1 MINRI
6 TIKNAKLDVESIRYR
21 VSSNFSEDAI
31 KKTQEI
37 LENVRN
43 CGDDAIKRYTSV
55 FDKVE
60 LDSFQV
66 SNEEIEEAY
75 NCISDDHIK
84 TIKFIRDRLVR
95 NETILLDHLKKI
107 SSLYIK
113 NENIQRIIQP
123 IPSVGCYVPGGSAR
137 YPSTLIMCVTP
148 AKLAGVKRIV
158 AITPTKLNGKIDP
171 LTLVSAD
178 ICGVNE
184 IYKIGGAQGIAGLAF
199 GTDSIKRVDKIVG
212 PGGMYVTI
220 AKLLVSNIVSI
231 DMLAGPTELVI
242 YADDK
247 SNAKYVALDLI
258 SQSEHSKDTL
268 CGLVTNSYEFAN
280 TVEDEINNILENKIS
295 RQEIVTNSL
304 KENGFIAISENEDLA
319 IEFINEIAPEH
330 LQIMAKNELKIVK
343 KITSAG
349 LTLIGE
355 NTPSA
360 ASDYCLGSN
369 HVLPTMGFGKSR
381 TSLSILDF
389 VRIANLVQ
397 ASKKELEEIEP
408 YIKIIT
414 KEEGLINHYEAVK
427 ERVKD
432 ITNQKIKDEK

>member
-1 MINRI
+1 LKRI
-6 TIKNAKLDVESIRYR
+6 TIKNAKLDVDRVRYSI
-21 VSSNFSEDAI
+21 SSNFSEDAI
-31 KKTQEI
+31 KKTREI
-37 LENVRN
+37 IENVRKY
-43 CGDDAIKRYTSV
+43 GDDAIKKYTSIY
-55 FDKVE
+55 DKVE
-60 LDSFQV
+60 LDSFKV
-66 SNEEIEEAY
+66 NNEEIEEAY
-75 NCISDDHIK
+75 NCISDDHVK
-84 TIKFIRDRLVR
+84 TIKLIRDRLIK
-95 NETILLDHLKKI
+95 NETILLEHLKEISYLYPQSENLQRTFQPI
-107 SSLYIK
+107 SST
-113 NENIQRIIQP
+113 
-123 IPSVGCYVPGGSAR
+123 GCYVPGGSAR

-158 AITPTKLNGKIDP
+158 AISPTKKDGKIDP

-178 ICGVNE
+178 ICGVDE
-184 IYKIGGAQGIAGLAF
+184 IYKVGGAQGIAGLAF

-212 PGGMYVTI
+212 PGGIYVTI

-268 CGLVTNSYEFAN
+268 CGLVTNSHEFAN
-280 TVEDEINNILENKIS
+280 KVEEEINSILAKKIS

-304 KENGFIAISENEDLA
+304 HENGF
-319 IEFINEIAPEH
+319 
-330 LQIMAKNELKIVK
+330 
-343 KITSAG
+343 TSAG
-349 LTLIGE
+349 LVLLGE

-389 VRIANLVQ
+389 VRISNIVKS
-397 ASKKELEEIEP
+397 SKKEIEEIEP
-408 YIKIIT
+408 FVKIIT
-414 KEEGLINHYEAVK
+414 QEEGLINHYKAVK
-427 ERVKD
+427 ERVRD
-432 ITNQKIKDEK
+432 S

>member
-1 MINRI
+1 MKRL
-6 TIKNAKLDVESIRYR
+6 TIKNAKVDVDSIRYNIAN
-21 VSSNFSEDAI
+21 NFSDDAI
-31 KKTQEI
+31 NKTRDI
-37 LENVRN
+37 IENVRKH
-43 CGDDAIKRYTSV
+43 GDDAIKKYTSK

-60 LDSFQV
+60 LDSFKV
-66 SNEEIEEAY
+66 NHEEIKEAY
-75 NCISDDHIK
+75 NCISEDHIK
-84 TIKFIRDRLVR
+84 TIKLIRDRLIK
-95 NETILLDHLKKI
+95 NETIFLEHLKKI
-107 SSLYIK
+107 SSLYPQ

-123 IPSVGCYVPGGSAR
+123 IASVGCYVPGGSAR

-158 AITPTKLNGKIDP
+158 TISPTKNDGKIDP

-178 ICGVNE
+178 ICGVDE

-199 GTDSIKRVDKIVG
+199 GTESIKKVDKIVG

-268 CGLVTNSYEFAN
+268 CGLVTDSHEFAN
-280 TVEDEINNILENKIS
+280 KVEEEINNILAKKIS

-304 KENGFIAISENEDLA
+304 HENGFIAVSKNEDSA
-319 IEFINEIAPEH
+319 IEFVNEIAPEH
-330 LQIMAKNELKIVK
+330 LQIMAKNELKILN

-349 LTLIGE
+349 LVLLGE

-389 VRIANLVQ
+389 VRISNIVRS
-397 ASKKELEEIEP
+397 SKKEIEEIEP
-408 YIKIIT
+408 FVKIIT
-414 KEEGLINHYEAVK
+414 QEEGLLNHYKAVK
-427 ERVKD
+427 ERTRD
-432 ITNQKIKDEK
+432 I

>member
-1 MINRI
+1 MKRL
-6 TIKNAKLDVESIRYR
+6 TIKNAKVDVDSIRYNIAN
-21 VSSNFSEDAI
+21 NFSDDAI
-31 KKTQEI
+31 NKTRDI
-37 LENVRN
+37 IENVRKY
-43 CGDDAIKRYTSV
+43 GDDAIKKYTSKY
-55 FDKVE
+55 DKIE
-60 LDSFQV
+60 LDSFKV
-66 SNEEIEEAY
+66 NTEEIEEAY
-75 NCISDDHIK
+75 NCISEDHIK
-84 TIKFIRDRLVR
+84 TIKLIRDRLIK
-95 NETILLDHLKKI
+95 NETIFLEHLKKI
-107 SSLYIK
+107 SSLYPQ

-123 IPSVGCYVPGGSAR
+123 ISSVGCYVPGGSAR

-158 AITPTKLNGKIDP
+158 AISPAKNDGKIDP

-178 ICGVNE
+178 ISGVDE

-199 GTDSIKRVDKIVG
+199 GSKSIKKVDKIVG

-268 CGLVTNSYEFAN
+268 CGLVTNSHEFADK
-280 TVEDEINNILENKIS
+280 VEEEINNILAKKIS

-304 KENGFIAISENEDLA
+304 HENGFIAVSKNEDSA
-319 IEFINEIAPEH
+319 IEFVNEIAPEH
-330 LQIMAKNELKIVK
+330 LQIMAKNELKILN

-349 LTLIGE
+349 LVLLGE

-389 VRIANLVQ
+389 IRISNIIRS
-397 ASKKELEEIEP
+397 SKKEIEEIEP
-408 YIKIIT
+408 FVKIIT
-414 KEEGLINHYEAVK
+414 QEEGLLNHYKAVK
-427 ERVKD
+427 ERTID
-432 ITNQKIKDEK
+432 I

>member
-1 MINRI
+1 LINRI

-43 CGDDAIKRYTSV
+43 YGDDAIKRYTSV
-55 FDKVE
+55 FDKVD

-84 TIKFIRDRLVR
+84 TIKLIRDRLVR

-113 NENIQRIIQP
+113 NENIQRIIHP
-123 IPSVGCYVPGGSAR
+123 IASVGCYVPGGSAR

-212 PGGMYVTI
+212 PGGIYVTI
-220 AKLLVSNIVSI
+220 AKLLISNIVSI

-280 TVEDEINNILENKIS
+280 TVEDKIKNILESKIS

-304 KENGFIAISENEDLA
+304 KENGFIAISESEDLA
-319 IEFINEIAPEH
+319 IDFINEIAPEH

>member
-1 MINRI
+1 MKRL
-6 TIKNAKLDVESIRYR
+6 TIKNAKVDVDSIRYNIAN
-21 VSSNFSEDAI
+21 NFSDDAI
-31 KKTQEI
+31 NKTRDI
-37 LENVRN
+37 IENVRKY
-43 CGDDAIKRYTSV
+43 GDDAIKKYTSK

-60 LDSFQV
+60 LDSFKV
-66 SNEEIEEAY
+66 NSEEIKEAY
-75 NCISDDHIK
+75 NCISEDHIK
-84 TIKFIRDRLVR
+84 TVKLIRDRLIK
-95 NETILLDHLKKI
+95 NETIFLKHLKKI
-107 SSLYIK
+107 SSLYPQ

-123 IPSVGCYVPGGSAR
+123 IASVGCYVPGGSAR

-158 AITPTKLNGKIDP
+158 TISPTKNDGKIDP

-178 ICGVNE
+178 ICGVDE

-199 GTDSIKRVDKIVG
+199 GTESIKKVDKIVG

-268 CGLVTNSYEFAN
+268 CGLVTDSHEFADN
-280 TVEDEINNILENKIS
+280 VEEEINNILAKKIS
-295 RQEIVTNSL
+295 RQEIVTTSL
-304 KENGFIAISENEDLA
+304 HENGFIAVSKNEDLA
-319 IEFINEIAPEH
+319 IEFVNEIAPEH
-330 LQIMAKNELKIVK
+330 LQIMAKNELKILN

-349 LTLIGE
+349 LVLLGE
-355 NTPSA
+355 DTPSA

-389 VRIANLVQ
+389 VRISNIVRS
-397 ASKKELEEIEP
+397 SKKEIKEIEP
-408 YIKIIT
+408 FVKIIT
-414 KEEGLINHYEAVK
+414 QEEGLLNHYKAVK
-427 ERVKD
+427 ERTRD
-432 ITNQKIKDEK
+432 I

>member
-1 MINRI
+1 MKRL
-6 TIKNAKLDVESIRYR
+6 TIKNAKVDVDSIRYNIAN
-21 VSSNFSEDAI
+21 NFSDDAI
-31 KKTQEI
+31 NKTRDI
-37 LENVRN
+37 IENVRKH
-43 CGDDAIKRYTSV
+43 GDDAIKKYTSK

-60 LDSFQV
+60 LDSFKV
-66 SNEEIEEAY
+66 NHEEIKEAY
-75 NCISDDHIK
+75 NCISEDHIK
-84 TIKFIRDRLVR
+84 TIKLIRDRLIK
-95 NETILLDHLKKI
+95 NETIFLEHLKKI
-107 SSLYIK
+107 SSLYPQ

-123 IPSVGCYVPGGSAR
+123 IASVGCYVPGGSAR

-158 AITPTKLNGKIDP
+158 TISPTKNDGKIDP

-178 ICGVNE
+178 ICGVDE

-199 GTDSIKRVDKIVG
+199 GTESIKKVDKIVG

-268 CGLVTNSYEFAN
+268 CGLVTDSHEFAN
-280 TVEDEINNILENKIS
+280 KVEEEINNILAKKIS
-295 RQEIVTNSL
+295 RQDIVTNSL
-304 KENGFIAISENEDLA
+304 HENGFIAVSKNEDSA
-319 IEFINEIAPEH
+319 IEFVNEIAPEH
-330 LQIMAKNELKIVK
+330 LQIMAKNELKILN

-349 LTLIGE
+349 LVLLGE

-389 VRIANLVQ
+389 VRISNIVRS
-397 ASKKELEEIEP
+397 SKKEIEEIEP
-408 YIKIIT
+408 FVKIIT
-414 KEEGLINHYEAVK
+414 QEEGLLNHYKAVK
-427 ERVKD
+427 ERTRD
-432 ITNQKIKDEK
+432 I

>member
-1 MINRI
+1 LINRI

-37 LENVRN
+37 LENVHN
-43 CGDDAIKRYTSV
+43 YGDDAIKRYTSE

-84 TIKFIRDRLVR
+84 TIKLIRDRLVR

-113 NENIQRIIQP
+113 NENIQRTIQP

-199 GTDSIKRVDKIVG
+199 GTGSIKRVDKIVG

-280 TVEDEINNILENKIS
+280 TVEDEINNILESKIS

-304 KENGFIAISENEDLA
+304 KENGFIAISENENLA

-330 LQIMAKNELKIVK
+330 LQVMAKNELKIVK

-389 VRIANLVQ
+389 IRIANLVQ

>member
-1 MINRI
+1 LKRL
-6 TIKNAKLDVESIRYR
+6 TIKNAKVDVDSIRYNIAN
-21 VSSNFSEDAI
+21 NFSDDAI
-31 KKTQEI
+31 NKTRDI
-37 LENVRN
+37 IENVRKH
-43 CGDDAIKRYTSV
+43 GDDAIKKYTSK

-60 LDSFQV
+60 LDSFKV
-66 SNEEIEEAY
+66 NHEEIKEAY
-75 NCISDDHIK
+75 NCISEDHIK
-84 TIKFIRDRLVR
+84 TIKLIRDRLIK
-95 NETILLDHLKKI
+95 NETIFLEHLKKI
-107 SSLYIK
+107 SSLYPQ

-123 IPSVGCYVPGGSAR
+123 IASVGCYVPGGSAR

-158 AITPTKLNGKIDP
+158 TISPTKNDGKIDP

-178 ICGVNE
+178 ICGVDE

-199 GTDSIKRVDKIVG
+199 GTESIKKVDKIVG

-268 CGLVTNSYEFAN
+268 CGLVTDSHEFAN
-280 TVEDEINNILENKIS
+280 KVEEEINNILAKKIS

-304 KENGFIAISENEDLA
+304 HENGFIAVSKNEDSA
-319 IEFINEIAPEH
+319 IEFVNEIAPEH
-330 LQIMAKNELKIVK
+330 LQIMAKNELKILN

-349 LTLIGE
+349 LVLLGE

-389 VRIANLVQ
+389 VRISNIVRS
-397 ASKKELEEIEP
+397 SKKEIEEIEP
-408 YIKIIT
+408 FVKIIT
-414 KEEGLINHYEAVK
+414 QEEGLLNHYKAVK
-427 ERVKD
+427 ERTRD
-432 ITNQKIKDEK
+432 I

>member
-60 LDSFQV
+60 LDSFRV

-84 TIKFIRDRLVR
+84 TIKLIRDRLVR
-95 NETILLDHLKKI
+95 NETILLDHFKKI
-107 SSLYIK
+107 TSLYIK

-199 GTDSIKRVDKIVG
+199 GTGSIKRVDKIVG

-280 TVEDEINNILENKIS
+280 TVEDEINNILESKIS

-304 KENGFIAISENEDLA
+304 KENGFIAISENENLA

-330 LQIMAKNELKIVK
+330 LQVMAKNELKIVK

-389 VRIANLVQ
+389 IRIANLVQ

>member
-1 MINRI
+1 MKRL
-6 TIKNAKLDVESIRYR
+6 TIKNAKVDVDSIRYNIAN
-21 VSSNFSEDAI
+21 NFSDDAI
-31 KKTQEI
+31 NKTRDI
-37 LENVRN
+37 IENVRKY
-43 CGDDAIKRYTSV
+43 GDDAIKKYTSK

-60 LDSFQV
+60 LDSFKV
-66 SNEEIEEAY
+66 NSEEIKEAY
-75 NCISDDHIK
+75 NCISEDHIK
-84 TIKFIRDRLVR
+84 TVKLIRDRLIK
-95 NETILLDHLKKI
+95 NETIFLEHLKKI
-107 SSLYIK
+107 SSLYPQ

-123 IPSVGCYVPGGSAR
+123 IASVGCYVPGGSAR

-158 AITPTKLNGKIDP
+158 TISPTKNDGKIDP

-178 ICGVNE
+178 ICGVDE

-199 GTDSIKRVDKIVG
+199 GTESIKKVDKIVG

-268 CGLVTNSYEFAN
+268 CGLVTDSHEFADN
-280 TVEDEINNILENKIS
+280 VEEEINNILAKKIS

-304 KENGFIAISENEDLA
+304 HENGFIAVSKNEDLA
-319 IEFINEIAPEH
+319 IEFVNEIAPEH
-330 LQIMAKNELKIVK
+330 LQIMAKNELKILN

-349 LTLIGE
+349 LVLLGE
-355 NTPSA
+355 DTPSA

-389 VRIANLVQ
+389 VRISNIVRS
-397 ASKKELEEIEP
+397 SKKEIKEIEP
-408 YIKIIT
+408 FVKIIT
-414 KEEGLINHYEAVK
+414 QEEGLLNHYKAVK
-427 ERVKD
+427 ERTRD
-432 ITNQKIKDEK
+432 I

>member
-1 MINRI
+1 MKRL
-6 TIKNAKLDVESIRYR
+6 TIKNAKVDVDSIRYNIAN
-21 VSSNFSEDAI
+21 NFSDDAI
-31 KKTQEI
+31 NKTRDI
-37 LENVRN
+37 IENVRKY
-43 CGDDAIKRYTSV
+43 GDDAIKKYTSKY
-55 FDKVE
+55 DKVE
-60 LDSFQV
+60 LDSFKV
-66 SNEEIEEAY
+66 NTEEIEEAY
-75 NCISDDHIK
+75 NCISEDHIK
-84 TIKFIRDRLVR
+84 TIKLIRDRLIK
-95 NETILLDHLKKI
+95 NETIFLEHLKKI
-107 SSLYIK
+107 SSLYPQ

-123 IPSVGCYVPGGSAR
+123 ISSVGCYVPGGSAR

-158 AITPTKLNGKIDP
+158 AISPAKNDGKIDP

-178 ICGVNE
+178 ISGVDE

-199 GTDSIKRVDKIVG
+199 GTKSIKKVDKIVG

-268 CGLVTNSYEFAN
+268 CGLVTNSHEFADK
-280 TVEDEINNILENKIS
+280 VEEEINNILAKKIS

-304 KENGFIAISENEDLA
+304 HENGFIAVSKNEDSA
-319 IEFINEIAPEH
+319 IEFVNEIAPEH
-330 LQIMAKNELKIVK
+330 LQIMAKNELKILN

-349 LTLIGE
+349 LVLLGE

-389 VRIANLVQ
+389 IRISNIVRS
-397 ASKKELEEIEP
+397 SKKEIEEIEP
-408 YIKIIT
+408 FVKIIT
-414 KEEGLINHYEAVK
+414 QEEGLLNHYKAVK
-427 ERVKD
+427 ERTTD
-432 ITNQKIKDEK
+432 I

>member
-1 MINRI
+1 MKRL
-6 TIKNAKLDVESIRYR
+6 TIKNAKVDVDSIRYNIAN
-21 VSSNFSEDAI
+21 NFSDDAI
-31 KKTQEI
+31 NKTRDI
-37 LENVRN
+37 IENVRKH
-43 CGDDAIKRYTSV
+43 GDDAIKKYTSK

-60 LDSFQV
+60 LDSFKV
-66 SNEEIEEAY
+66 NHEEIKEAY
-75 NCISDDHIK
+75 NCISEDHIK
-84 TIKFIRDRLVR
+84 TIKLIRDRLIK
-95 NETILLDHLKKI
+95 NETIFLEHLKKI
-107 SSLYIK
+107 SSLYPQ

-123 IPSVGCYVPGGSAR
+123 IASVGCYVPGGSAR

-158 AITPTKLNGKIDP
+158 TISPTKNDGKIDP

-178 ICGVNE
+178 ICGVDE

-199 GTDSIKRVDKIVG
+199 GTESIKKVDKIVG

-268 CGLVTNSYEFAN
+268 CGLVTDSHEFAN
-280 TVEDEINNILENKIS
+280 KVEEEINNILAKKIS

-304 KENGFIAISENEDLA
+304 HENGFIAVSKNEDSA
-319 IEFINEIAPEH
+319 IEFVNEIAPEH
-330 LQIMAKNELKIVK
+330 LQIMAKNELKILN

-349 LTLIGE
+349 LVLLGE

-389 VRIANLVQ
+389 VRISNIVRS
-397 ASKKELEEIEP
+397 SKKEIEEIEP
-408 YIKIIT
+408 FVKIIT
-414 KEEGLINHYEAVK
+414 QEEGLLNHYKAVK
-427 ERVKD
+427 ERTID
-432 ITNQKIKDEK
+432 I

>member
-1 MINRI
+1 MKRI
-6 TIKNAKLDVESIRYR
+6 TIKNPKLDVDRVRYNSI
-21 VSSNFSEDAI
+21 SSNFSEDVI
-31 KKTQEI
+31 KKTGEI
-37 LENVRN
+37 IENVRKY
-43 CGDDAIKRYTSV
+43 GDDAIKKYTSKY
-55 FDKVE
+55 DKVE
-60 LDSFQV
+60 LDSFKV
-66 SNEEIEEAY
+66 NNEEIEEAY

-84 TIKFIRDRLVR
+84 TIKLIRDRLIK
-95 NETILLDHLKKI
+95 NETILLEHLKEI
-107 SSLYIK
+107 SYLYPQS
-113 NENIQRIIQP
+113 ENLQRTIQP
-123 IPSVGCYVPGGSAR
+123 ISSTGCYVPGGSAR

-158 AITPTKLNGKIDP
+158 VISPTKTDGQIDP

-184 IYKIGGAQGIAGLAF
+184 IYKVGGAQGIAGLAF

-212 PGGMYVTI
+212 PGGIYVTI

-268 CGLVTNSYEFAN
+268 CGLVTNSHEFAN
-280 TVEDEINNILENKIS
+280 KVEEEINNILAKKIS
-295 RQEIVTNSL
+295 RREIVTNSL
-304 KENGFIAISENEDLA
+304 HGNGFIAISENEDSA
-319 IEFINEIAPEH
+319 IEFVNEIAPEH
-330 LQIMAKNELKIVK
+330 LQIMAKNESKIVK

-349 LTLIGE
+349 LVLLGE

-389 VRIANLVQ
+389 VRISNIVKS
-397 ASKKELEEIEP
+397 SKKEIKEIEP
-408 YIKIIT
+408 FVKIIT
-414 KEEGLINHYEAVK
+414 QEEGLINHYKAVK
-427 ERVKD
+427 ERVR
-432 ITNQKIKDEK
+432 ES

>member
-1 MINRI
+1 LKRL
-6 TIKNAKLDVESIRYR
+6 TIKNTKVDVDSIRYNIAN
-21 VSSNFSEDAI
+21 NFSDDAI
-31 KKTQEI
+31 NKTRDI
-37 LENVRN
+37 IENVRKY
-43 CGDDAIKRYTSV
+43 GDDAIKKYTSKY
-55 FDKVE
+55 DKVE
-60 LDSFQV
+60 LDSFKV
-66 SNEEIEEAY
+66 NTEEIEEAY
-75 NCISDDHIK
+75 NCISEDHIK
-84 TIKFIRDRLVR
+84 TIKFIRDRLIK
-95 NETILLDHLKKI
+95 NEIIFLEHLKKI
-107 SSLYIK
+107 SSLYPQ

-123 IPSVGCYVPGGSAR
+123 IASVGCYVPGGSAR

-158 AITPTKLNGKIDP
+158 TISPTKNDGKIDP

-178 ICGVNE
+178 ICGVDE

-199 GTDSIKRVDKIVG
+199 GTESIKKVDKIVG

-268 CGLVTNSYEFAN
+268 CGLVTDSHEFAN
-280 TVEDEINNILENKIS
+280 KVEEEINNILAKKIS

-304 KENGFIAISENEDLA
+304 HENGFIAVSKNEDSA
-319 IEFINEIAPEH
+319 IEFVNEIAPEH
-330 LQIMAKNELKIVK
+330 LQIMAKNELKILN

-349 LTLIGE
+349 LVLIGE

-389 VRIANLVQ
+389 VRISNIVRS
-397 ASKKELEEIEP
+397 SKKEIEEIEP
-408 YIKIIT
+408 FVKIIT
-414 KEEGLINHYEAVK
+414 LEEGLLNHYNAVK
-427 ERVKD
+427 ERTRD
-432 ITNQKIKDEK
+432 I

>member
-1 MINRI
+1 MKRL
-6 TIKNAKLDVESIRYR
+6 TIKNAKVDVDSIRYNIAN
-21 VSSNFSEDAI
+21 NFSDDAI
-31 KKTQEI
+31 NKTRDI
-37 LENVRN
+37 IENVRKY
-43 CGDDAIKRYTSV
+43 GDDAIKKYTSK

-60 LDSFQV
+60 LDSFKV
-66 SNEEIEEAY
+66 NSEEIKEAY
-75 NCISDDHIK
+75 NCISEDHIK
-84 TIKFIRDRLVR
+84 TVKLIRDRLIK
-95 NETILLDHLKKI
+95 NETIFLEHLKKI
-107 SSLYIK
+107 SSLYPQ

-123 IPSVGCYVPGGSAR
+123 IASVGCYVPGGSAR

-158 AITPTKLNGKIDP
+158 TISPTKNDGKIDP

-178 ICGVNE
+178 ICGVDE

-199 GTDSIKRVDKIVG
+199 GTESIKKVDKIVG

-268 CGLVTNSYEFAN
+268 CGLVTDSHEFADN
-280 TVEDEINNILENKIS
+280 VEEEINNILAKKIS
-295 RQEIVTNSL
+295 RQEIVTTSL
-304 KENGFIAISENEDLA
+304 HENGFIAVSKNEDLA
-319 IEFINEIAPEH
+319 IEFVNEIAPEH
-330 LQIMAKNELKIVK
+330 LQIMAKNELKILN

-349 LTLIGE
+349 LVLLGE
-355 NTPSA
+355 DTPSA

-389 VRIANLVQ
+389 VRISNIVRS
-397 ASKKELEEIEP
+397 SKKEIKEIEP
-408 YIKIIT
+408 FVKIIT
-414 KEEGLINHYEAVK
+414 QEEGLLNHYKAVK
-427 ERVKD
+427 ERTRD
-432 ITNQKIKDEK
+432 I

>member
-1 MINRI
+1 MKRL
-6 TIKNAKLDVESIRYR
+6 TIKNAKVDVDSIRYNIAN
-21 VSSNFSEDAI
+21 NFSDDAINKTRDIIENVRKYDDDAI
-31 KKTQEI
+31 KK
-37 LENVRN
+37 
-43 CGDDAIKRYTSV
+43 YTSKY
-55 FDKVE
+55 DKVE
-60 LDSFQV
+60 LDSFKV
-66 SNEEIEEAY
+66 NTEEIEEAY
-75 NCISDDHIK
+75 NCISEDHIK
-84 TIKFIRDRLVR
+84 TIKLIRDRLIK
-95 NETILLDHLKKI
+95 NETIFLEHLKKI
-107 SSLYIK
+107 SSLYPQ

-123 IPSVGCYVPGGSAR
+123 ISSVGCYVPGGSAR

-158 AITPTKLNGKIDP
+158 AISPAKNDGKIDP

-178 ICGVNE
+178 ISGVDE

-199 GTDSIKRVDKIVG
+199 GTKSIKKVDKIVG

-268 CGLVTNSYEFAN
+268 CGLVTNSHEFADK
-280 TVEDEINNILENKIS
+280 VEEEINNILAKKIS

-304 KENGFIAISENEDLA
+304 HENGFIAVSKNEDSA
-319 IEFINEIAPEH
+319 IEFVNEIAPEH
-330 LQIMAKNELKIVK
+330 LQIMAKNELKILN

-349 LTLIGE
+349 LVLLGE

-389 VRIANLVQ
+389 IRISNIVRS
-397 ASKKELEEIEP
+397 SKKEIEEIEP
-408 YIKIIT
+408 FVKIIT
-414 KEEGLINHYEAVK
+414 QEEGLLNHYKAVK
-427 ERVKD
+427 ERTTD
-432 ITNQKIKDEK
+432 I

>member
-1 MINRI
+1 
-6 TIKNAKLDVESIRYR
+6 
-21 VSSNFSEDAI
+21 
-31 KKTQEI
+31 
-37 LENVRN
+37 
-43 CGDDAIKRYTSV
+43 
-55 FDKVE
+55 
-60 LDSFQV
+60 
-66 SNEEIEEAY
+66 
-75 NCISDDHIK
+75 
-84 TIKFIRDRLVR
+84 
-95 NETILLDHLKKI
+95 
-107 SSLYIK
+107 
-113 NENIQRIIQP
+113 
-123 IPSVGCYVPGGSAR
+123 
-137 YPSTLIMCVTP
+137 MCVTP

-158 AITPTKLNGKIDP
+158 VISPTKTDGKIDP

-184 IYKIGGAQGIAGLAF
+184 IYKVGGAQGIAGLAF

-212 PGGMYVTI
+212 PGGIYVTI

-268 CGLVTNSYEFAN
+268 CGLVTNSPEFAN
-280 TVEDEINNILENKIS
+280 KVEEEINSILARKIS

-304 KENGFIAISENEDLA
+304 YENGFIAISENEDLA
-319 IEFINEIAPEH
+319 IEFVNEIAPEH

-349 LTLIGE
+349 LILIGE
-355 NTPSA
+355 NTPSS

-389 VRIANLVQ
+389 VRISNIVKS
-397 ASKKELEEIEP
+397 SKKEIEEIEP
-408 YIKIIT
+408 FIKIIT
-414 KEEGLINHYEAVK
+414 QEEGLINHYKAVK
-427 ERVKD
+427 ARV
-432 ITNQKIKDEK
+432 E

>member
-1 MINRI
+1 MKRL
-6 TIKNAKLDVESIRYR
+6 TIKNAKVDVDSIRYNIAN
-21 VSSNFSEDAI
+21 NFSDDAI
-31 KKTQEI
+31 NKTRDI
-37 LENVRN
+37 IENVRKH
-43 CGDDAIKRYTSV
+43 GDDAIKKYTSK

-60 LDSFQV
+60 LDSFKV
-66 SNEEIEEAY
+66 NHEEIKEAY
-75 NCISDDHIK
+75 NCISQDHIK
-84 TIKFIRDRLVR
+84 TIKLIRDRLIK
-95 NETILLDHLKKI
+95 NETIFLEHLKKI
-107 SSLYIK
+107 SSLYPQ

-123 IPSVGCYVPGGSAR
+123 IASVGCYVPGGSAR

-158 AITPTKLNGKIDP
+158 AISPAKNDGKIDP

-178 ICGVNE
+178 ICGVDE

-199 GTDSIKRVDKIVG
+199 GTESIKKVDKIVG

-268 CGLVTNSYEFAN
+268 CGLVTDSHEFAN
-280 TVEDEINNILENKIS
+280 KVEEEINNILAKKIS

-304 KENGFIAISENEDLA
+304 HENGFIAVSKNEDSA
-319 IEFINEIAPEH
+319 IEFVNEIAPEH
-330 LQIMAKNELKIVK
+330 LQIMAKNELKILN

-349 LTLIGE
+349 LVLLGE

-389 VRIANLVQ
+389 VRISNIVRS
-397 ASKKELEEIEP
+397 SKKEIEEIEP
-408 YIKIIT
+408 FVKIIT
-414 KEEGLINHYEAVK
+414 QEEGLLNHYKAVK
-427 ERVKD
+427 ERTRD
-432 ITNQKIKDEK
+432 I

>member
-1 MINRI
+1 MKRL
-6 TIKNAKLDVESIRYR
+6 TIKNAKVDVDNIRYNIAN
-21 VSSNFSEDAI
+21 NFSDDAI
-31 KKTQEI
+31 NKTRDI
-37 LENVRN
+37 IENVRKY
-43 CGDDAIKRYTSV
+43 GDDAIKKYTSK

-60 LDSFQV
+60 LDSFKV
-66 SNEEIEEAY
+66 NSEEIEEAY
-75 NCISDDHIK
+75 NCISEDHIK
-84 TIKFIRDRLVR
+84 TIKLIRDRLIK
-95 NETILLDHLKKI
+95 NETIFLEHLKKI
-107 SSLYIK
+107 SSLYPQ

-123 IPSVGCYVPGGSAR
+123 IASVGCYVPGGSAR

-158 AITPTKLNGKIDP
+158 TISPTKNDGKIDP

-178 ICGVNE
+178 ICGVDE

-199 GTDSIKRVDKIVG
+199 GTESIKKVDKIVG

-268 CGLVTNSYEFAN
+268 CGLVTDSHEFADN
-280 TVEDEINNILENKIS
+280 VEEEINNILAKKIS
-295 RQEIVTNSL
+295 RQEIVTTSL
-304 KENGFIAISENEDLA
+304 HENGFIAVSKNEDLA
-319 IEFINEIAPEH
+319 IEFVNEIAPEH
-330 LQIMAKNELKIVK
+330 LQIMAKNELKILN

-349 LTLIGE
+349 LVLLGE
-355 NTPSA
+355 DTPSA

-389 VRIANLVQ
+389 VRISNIVRS
-397 ASKKELEEIEP
+397 SKKEIKEIEP
-408 YIKIIT
+408 FVKIIT
-414 KEEGLINHYEAVK
+414 QEEGLLNHYKAVK
-427 ERVKD
+427 ERTRD
-432 ITNQKIKDEK
+432 I

>member
-1 MINRI
+1 MKRL
-6 TIKNAKLDVESIRYR
+6 TIKNAKVDVDSIRYN
-21 VSSNFSEDAI
+21 VANNFSDDAI
-31 KKTQEI
+31 NKTRDI
-37 LENVRN
+37 IENVRKY
-43 CGDDAIKRYTSV
+43 GDDAIKKYTSK

-60 LDSFQV
+60 LDSFKV
-66 SNEEIEEAY
+66 NPEEIEEAY
-75 NCISDDHIK
+75 NCISEDHVK
-84 TIKFIRDRLVR
+84 TIKLIRDRLIK
-95 NETILLDHLKKI
+95 NETIFLEHLKKI
-107 SSLYIK
+107 SSLYPQ

-123 IPSVGCYVPGGSAR
+123 IASVGCYVPGGSAR

-158 AITPTKLNGKIDP
+158 TISPTKNDGKIDP

-178 ICGVNE
+178 ICGVDE

-199 GTDSIKRVDKIVG
+199 GTESIKKVDKIVG

-268 CGLVTNSYEFAN
+268 CGLVTDSHEFAN
-280 TVEDEINNILENKIS
+280 KVEEEINNILAKKIS
-295 RQEIVTNSL
+295 RQDIVTNSL
-304 KENGFIAISENEDLA
+304 HENGFIAVSKNEDSA
-319 IEFINEIAPEH
+319 IEFVNEIAPEH
-330 LQIMAKNELKIVK
+330 LQIMAKNELKILN

-349 LTLIGE
+349 LVLLGE

-389 VRIANLVQ
+389 VRISNIVRS
-397 ASKKELEEIEP
+397 SKKEIEEIEP
-408 YIKIIT
+408 FVKIIT
-414 KEEGLINHYEAVK
+414 QEEGLLNHYKAVK
-427 ERVKD
+427 ERTID
-432 ITNQKIKDEK
+432 I

>member
-1 MINRI
+1 LKRL
-6 TIKNAKLDVESIRYR
+6 TIKNTKVDVDSIRYNIAN
-21 VSSNFSEDAI
+21 NFSDDAI
-31 KKTQEI
+31 NKTRDI
-37 LENVRN
+37 IENVRKY
-43 CGDDAIKRYTSV
+43 GDDAIKKYTSKY
-55 FDKVE
+55 DKVE
-60 LDSFQV
+60 LDSFKV
-66 SNEEIEEAY
+66 NTEEIEEAY
-75 NCISDDHIK
+75 NCISEDHIK
-84 TIKFIRDRLVR
+84 TIKFIRDRLIK
-95 NETILLDHLKKI
+95 NEIIFLEHLKKI
-107 SSLYIK
+107 SSLYPQ

-123 IPSVGCYVPGGSAR
+123 IASVGCYVPGGSAR

-158 AITPTKLNGKIDP
+158 TISPTKNDGKIDP

-178 ICGVNE
+178 ICGVDE

-199 GTDSIKRVDKIVG
+199 GTESIKKVDKIVG

-268 CGLVTNSYEFAN
+268 CGLVTDSHEFAN
-280 TVEDEINNILENKIS
+280 KVEEEINNILAKKIS

-304 KENGFIAISENEDLA
+304 HENGFIAVSKNEDSA
-319 IEFINEIAPEH
+319 IEFVNEIAPEH
-330 LQIMAKNELKIVK
+330 LQIMAKNELKILN

-349 LTLIGE
+349 LVLLGE

-389 VRIANLVQ
+389 VRISNIVRS
-397 ASKKELEEIEP
+397 SKKEIEEIEP
-408 YIKIIT
+408 FVKIIT
-414 KEEGLINHYEAVK
+414 QEEGLLNHYKAVK
-427 ERVKD
+427 ERTRD
-432 ITNQKIKDEK
+432 I

>member
-1 MINRI
+1 MKRL
-6 TIKNAKLDVESIRYR
+6 TIKNAKVDVDSIRYNIAN
-21 VSSNFSEDAI
+21 NFSDDAI
-31 KKTQEI
+31 NKTRDI
-37 LENVRN
+37 IENVRKY
-43 CGDDAIKRYTSV
+43 GDDAIKKYTSK

-60 LDSFQV
+60 LDSFKV
-66 SNEEIEEAY
+66 NSEEIEEAY
-75 NCISDDHIK
+75 NCISEDHIK
-84 TIKFIRDRLVR
+84 TVKLIRDRLIK
-95 NETILLDHLKKI
+95 NETIFLEHLKKI
-107 SSLYIK
+107 SSLYPQ

-123 IPSVGCYVPGGSAR
+123 IASVGCYVPGGSAR

-158 AITPTKLNGKIDP
+158 TISPTKNDGKIDP

-178 ICGVNE
+178 ICGVDE

-199 GTDSIKRVDKIVG
+199 GTESIKKVDKIVG

-268 CGLVTNSYEFAN
+268 CGLVTDSHEFADN
-280 TVEDEINNILENKIS
+280 VEEEINNILAKKIS
-295 RQEIVTNSL
+295 RQEIVTTSL
-304 KENGFIAISENEDLA
+304 HENGFIAVSKNEDLA
-319 IEFINEIAPEH
+319 IEFVNEIAPEH
-330 LQIMAKNELKIVK
+330 LQIMAKNELKILN

-349 LTLIGE
+349 LVLLGE
-355 NTPSA
+355 DTPSA

-389 VRIANLVQ
+389 VRISNIVRS
-397 ASKKELEEIEP
+397 SKKEIKEIEP
-408 YIKIIT
+408 FVKIIT
-414 KEEGLINHYEAVK
+414 QEEGLLNHYKAVK
-427 ERVKD
+427 ERTRD
-432 ITNQKIKDEK
+432 I

>member
-21 VSSNFSEDAI
+21 VSSKFSEDAI
-31 KKTQEI
+31 KKTHEI

-84 TIKFIRDRLVR
+84 TIKLIRDRLVR
-95 NETILLDHLKKI
+95 NETILLDHLKKV

-199 GTDSIKRVDKIVG
+199 GTGSIKRVDKIVG

-280 TVEDEINNILENKIS
+280 TVQDEINNILKSKIS

-330 LQIMAKNELKIVK
+330 LQVMAKNELKIVK

-381 TSLSILDF
+381 SSLSILDF
-389 VRIANLVQ
+389 IRIANLVQ

>member
-1 MINRI
+1 LINRI

-84 TIKFIRDRLVR
+84 TIKLIRDRLVR

-199 GTDSIKRVDKIVG
+199 GTGSIKRVDKIVG

-280 TVEDEINNILENKIS
+280 SVEDEINNILESKIS
-295 RQEIVTNSL
+295 RQEIVINSL
-304 KENGFIAISENEDLA
+304 KENGFIAISENENLA

-330 LQIMAKNELKIVK
+330 LQVMAKNELKIVK

-389 VRIANLVQ
+389 IRIANLVQ